1 MGDQAETSVAALAPV
16 DEVMHEAATGEVK
29 DVFAAVEGNANG
41 HVADVMEAEVVE
53 QAPEVAVPVVDHE
66 ALTPEEERLWNILKE
81 NDADFNNWTV
91 LIQESEK
98 LEVISK
104 IEKAYDAF
112 LAQFPLCYGYWKKY
126 ADNEAKLGS
135 SEKVVDVYER
145 AVKAV
150 TYSVDMWM
158 NYCIYAMEKFEDP
171 EAIRGLFERGVSF
184 VGTDYLSHL
193 LWDKYLEFEHARS
206 EWSRVAQI
214 YTRILQIPLQQLD
227 RYHTSFKH
235 FAYSHALTELMTAE
249 ESETAAK
256 LKADEPVKEAPPTDG
271 EEPIAVADADGPA
284 EPAKPVEAKVDSA
297 AADDLEKYIA
307 VREEFYRASKEWDAK
322 TRDFEAA
329 IRRPY
334 FHVRPLDEAQL
345 GNWHKYLDFVE
356 KEGGVDKTIKLYERC
371 LIACA
376 NYPEYWVRYVQ
387 RMDEEGKTEIALDA
401 LHRATV
407 TFVKRRPEIHLFAAR
422 YREQQ
427 GDVKGAR
434 ASYEVLR
441 NDLGL
446 GLLEAIIKHANFEK
460 RQGNDEAACSI
471 FESASELEKIKEDS
485 RARAVLYI
493 QYARFLDQVLKSTEK
508 AREVYSTA
516 LGSLPTSKTLWEAFI
531 NFEASHQ
538 PEKPQVEYVN
548 SLIEKAIAPSK
559 LEGSSALSASDREE
573 LSSIYLEFVDS
584 FGTKE
589 DIKKAEAR
597 HREHFPSPKSP
608 VESKKRPSMDISAPD
623 RAKVH
628 KPYVGVTATAGPAG
642 PPAYNNGQAQW
653 NAFTPQ
659 PAYSQQ
665 PQGWQQPPLQQLTPP
680 VQPQQ
685 WNQSYGSHQK
695 TGFSGTQL
703 TPALFAECVC
713 WVRRVCFVWTS
724 TTASTCATAAPLRW
738 IWPRISHSG
747 GERLELR
754 WMVRVVIASLHACW
768 TRRWFNLILMHLL
781 GILKIHHTGCLR
793 PLRLLQRNQHR
804 QDITTETA
812 IDRCLLLRLSG
823 NDGMLMPR
831 QILLSDWHHA
841 LPCGEASCYGL
852 SVRES
857 SVGCTG

>member
-685 WNQSYGSHQK
+685 WNQSYGSHQSAYA
-695 TGFSGTQL
+695 GYGGYASYGPPQQQAPAPQQPPYGGYGQGYPTQQ
-703 TPALFAECVC
+703 EVNG
-713 WVRRVCFVWTS
+713 WS
-724 TTASTCATAAPLRW
+724 
-738 IWPRISHSG
+738 SG
-747 GERLELR
+747 G
-754 WMVRVVIASLHACW
+754 W
-768 TRRWFNLILMHLL
+768 
-781 GILKIHHTGCLR
+781 
-793 PLRLLQRNQHR
+793 
-804 QDITTETA
+804 
-812 IDRCLLLRLSG
+812 
-823 NDGMLMPR
+823 
-831 QILLSDWHHA
+831 
-841 LPCGEASCYGL
+841 
-852 SVRES
+852 
-857 SVGCTG
+857 